1 MRIFLHK
8 ETTECQNFAISV
20 TLCIGGNERGG
31 SHFVSNDGELIRKPL
46 SWSFP
51 HMNLVLRVFHQ

>member
-20 TLCIGGNERGG
+20 TLCIGGNEGG
-31 SHFVSNDGELIRKPL
+31 GGVTLCPMMEN
-46 SWSFP
+46 
-51 HMNLVLRVFHQ
+51 